1 MGLDHTRRALLTAAI
16 TAPLLLTTARQASAT
31 GAHRALKELEAAYPG
46 RIGVTAINTGTGKT
60 IRYRAHERFALCS
73 TFKCLASAAILRLAR
88 TTEPGLMERVIHYT
102 HADLVKHSPVTE
114 LHVDTGMTVRALC
127 AATMTTS
134 DNTAGN
140 LLLRLLGGP
149 SGIGNFTRTLGDRW
163 TRLDRYETDLN
174 TNLPGDPRD
183 TSTPDAIAR
192 DLHKLVLGDALHPSD
207 RAELTGW
214 LIDNQTGDERIRA
227 GLPKDWTTG
236 DKTGGGDYG
245 ALNDIAVTWPPGS
258 APLVIAVYT
267 TRTDP
272 TTPGENR
279 LLADIARVVA
289 AELHP
294 C

>member
-1 MGLDHTRRALLTAAI
+1 MGLDHTRRTLLTAAI
-16 TAPLLLTTARQASAT
+16 TAPLLLTTTRQASAT

-46 RIGVTAINTGTGKT
+46 RIGVAAIHTGTRRT

-73 TFKCLASAAILRLAR
+73 TFKCLASAAILQEAR
-88 TTEPGLMERVIHYT
+88 TKEPGLMERVIHYT

-114 LHVDTGMTVRALC
+114 RHVDTGMTVRALC

-149 SGIGNFTRTLGDRW
+149 SGIARFTRTLGDRW

-174 TNLPGDPRD
+174 TNIPGDPRD

-192 DLHKLVLGDALHPSD
+192 DLEKVTLGDALHPSD
-207 RAELTGW
+207 RAELVGW

-267 TRTDP
+267 TRTDQ

-294 C
+294 G